1 MNDAS
6 VIGRET
12 VVRGSVRG
20 QGSLEILG
28 RVDGDVSVT
37 GDVTLGEDA
46 AVKGNLSGVRVTV
59 AGAVQGDVRG
69 SEAVTLEPGAR
80 VVGDLTAPKVGV
92 MAGAL
97 VRGLVRTDGEP
108 TLTQGRRAQPV
119 QAARPVA
126 FVPKPV
132 MAAQQPRPEPDDED
146 DEDDEDH
153 APDSDDVPESQPVR
167 AAREAPPPPVAPT
180 LAKGAKA
187 KKKKKD

>member
-108 TLTQGRRAQPV
+108 ALAQGRRPQPV
-119 QAARPVA
+119 PAARPA
-126 FVPKPV
+126 GFVPKPV
-132 MAAQQPRPEPDDED
+132 IAAPQPHPEPEDDDE
-146 DEDDEDH
+146 E
-153 APDSDDVPESQPVR
+153 APDSDEVPESQPLR

>member
-1 MNDAS
+1 MNSIS
-6 VIGRET
+6 VIGRDT

-28 RVDGDVSVT
+28 RVDGDVSVS

-108 TLTQGRRAQPV
+108 ALAQGRRPHTA
-119 QAARPVA
+119 QAARPA
-126 FVPKPV
+126 GFAPKPAV
-132 MAAQQPRPEPDDED
+132 APVQAHPRAEPDDDEEEAPVSED
-146 DEDDEDH
+146 PPSSE
-153 APDSDDVPESQPVR
+153 PVR

>member
-1 MNDAS
+1 
-6 VIGRET
+6 
-12 VVRGSVRG
+12 
-20 QGSLEILG
+20 
-28 RVDGDVSVT
+28 
-37 GDVTLGEDA
+37 
-46 AVKGNLSGVRVTV
+46 
-59 AGAVQGDVRG
+59 VRG

-108 TLTQGRRAQPV
+108 ALAQGRRPQPV
-119 QAARPVA
+119 PAARPA
-126 FVPKPV
+126 GFVPKPV
-132 MAAQQPRPEPDDED
+132 IAAPQPHPEPEDDDE
-146 DEDDEDH
+146 E
-153 APDSDDVPESQPVR
+153 APDSDEVPESQPLR